1 MDLYIV
7 FLEQQVSPAT
17 VDQAVAQHPVPM
29 LPVPDVVC
37 IELQRVGIQRPS
49 EALGAD
55 RDGDKY
61 QEKSCHILYF
71 LLSINYFQ
79 SAARLLL
86 TSTTPPTIRT
96 VKRTFCQERVSIPT
110 QTLITAAIIG

>member
-37 IELQRVGIQRPS
+37 IELQRAGIQRPS
-49 EALGAD
+49 EA
-55 RDGDKY
+55 
-61 QEKSCHILYF
+61 HYF

>member
-1 MDLYIV
+1 MH
-7 FLEQQVSPAT
+7 
-17 VDQAVAQHPVPM
+17 QAVSKHPVP
-29 LPVPDVVC
+29 LPTVPYSVS

-49 EALGAD
+49 EAQETD
-55 RDGDKY
+55 RNGDKY
-61 QEKSCHILYF
+61 QYKGRHILF
-71 LLSINYFQ
+71 ILLSINYFKA
-79 SAARLLL
+79 AARLLL